1 MINVRLPR
9 DLVVALPDLVLRV
22 LVLTAQLLVGV
33 TGLCQLDL
41 DVPERVLE
49 LLVFHFGKAEHLSA
63 FFLRALVS
71 LHSEALARVDGGVLV
86 IEEVGPRIRVVLWVT
101 TRVVLAIHFVMNYLN
116 NVS

>member
-49 LLVFHFGKAEHLSA
+49 LLVFHLGKTEHLSA
-63 FFLRALVS
+63 FLLRALVT
-71 LHSEALARVDGGVLV
+71 LNPKALPSVDGGVLV
-86 IEEVGPRIRVVLWVT
+86 IEEVRPRIRVVLWVT
-101 TRVVLAIHFVMNYLN
+101 TRVVLAIHFVMNYLK

>member
-41 DVPERVLE
+41 DVSERVLKF
-49 LLVFHFGKAEHLSA
+49 LVFHFGKAEHLSA
-63 FFLRALVS
+63 LLFRALVT
-71 LHSEALARVDGGVLV
+71 LHPEALACVDGGVLV
-86 IEEVGPRIRVVLWVT
+86 IEEVGPGVCVVLWVT
-101 TRVVLAIHFVMNYLN
+101 TWVVRAIHFVMTYLN

>member
-9 DLVVALPDLVLRV
+9 YLVVALPDLVLGV

-33 TGLCQLDL
+33 TGLSQLDL

-63 FFLRALVS
+63 LFLRTLVP
-71 LHSEALARVDGGVLV
+71 LHPEALARINGGVL
-86 IEEVGPRIRVVLWVT
+86 II
-101 TRVVLAIHFVMNYLN
+101 
-116 NVS
+116 

>member
-33 TGLCQLDL
+33 TGLGQLDL

-49 LLVFHFGKAEHLSA
+49 FLVFHFGKAEHLSA
-63 FFLRALVS
+63 LLFRALVT
-71 LHSEALARVDGGVLV
+71 LHPEALAGVDRGVLV
-86 IEEVGPRIRVVLWVT
+86 IEEVGPRVGVVLWVA